1 MTKKIFFSL
10 CFIAILLEAAPAR
23 PDFKICSKRNGNV
36 PKPGTFCQGYYACK
50 NFIPTEQTCQE
61 GEHFNTN
68 KGRCDSEDKFPCLE
82 KPKFKECPTAN
93 GYYLKPG
100 TNCEIY
106 YDCCNGKPTEKR
118 CRQGTFFDPSK
129 RKCEWSSLYTC
140 IEKPKNKK
148 CLTRNG
154 KFLKPGTNCRKYYK
168 CKNGEPEEEQ
178 CQRNFLFNPASETC
192 ESLNDYTCVEK
203 PERKECPTRN
213 GRFLRPGTNCRKY
226 YDCINGEPNI
236 KKCPPD
242 TLFNPETG
250 QCESS
255 RQYVCVESISTTEKV
270 LSTIVTMFTSFPS
283 TDDQNEKT
291 SEETSLPTSSVQ
303 QTTTSIRNTYPT
315 LDPDFE
321 KTDTEEFI
329 SITES
334 ASTESHST
342 VSSTSTYSTIYP
354 DTEKTS
360 SGDLEISTVVTSNED
375 HSTTSNEITYST
387 LDPGS
392 EKTNSENIEV
402 STEMSSE
409 PTPTEIQW
417 TSLETRESTPISPP
431 TTSLPS
437 STQVTDD
444 PFSTL
449 DPGSEK
455 TNSEDIEVSTEMS
468 SESTPTEVQS
478 TSLATRENTS
488 ISPPTTSL
496 PSSTH
501 ATDDPISKEDREFP
515 ITESTVYETT
525 ISSMYSTTTKLSTT
539 AAITDEVT
547 STQQVTTIETKIP
560 EITSTIGETTT
571 PDVESN
577 FMCPEPNGYF
587 PHPTD
592 KHKFVGCTN
601 NIPAVLT
608 CPGNLIYKHKLRR
621 CDYQ

>member
-10 CFIAILLEAAPAR
+10 CFVAILLEVAPAEK
-23 PDFKICSKRNGNV
+23 DFKICRKRNGNV
-36 PKPGTFCQGYYACK
+36 PKTGTFCRGYYTCK
-50 NFIPTEQTCQE
+50 NFIPTEQICQE

-68 KGRCDSEDKFPCLE
+68 NGRCDLEDIFPCLE
-82 KPKFKECPTAN
+82 IPKFKECPTEN

-100 TNCEIY
+100 TNCEVY

-140 IEKPKNKK
+140 IE
-148 CLTRNG
+148 
-154 KFLKPGTNCRKYYK
+154 
-168 CKNGEPEEEQ
+168 
-178 CQRNFLFNPASETC
+178 
-192 ESLNDYTCVEK
+192 
-203 PERKECPTRN
+203 
-213 GRFLRPGTNCRKY
+213 
-226 YDCINGEPNI
+226 
-236 KKCPPD
+236 
-242 TLFNPETG
+242 
-250 QCESS
+250 
-255 RQYVCVESISTTEKV
+255 SISTTEKV
-270 LSTIVTMFTSFPS
+270 LSTIVTMFTSSPS
-283 TDDQNEKT
+283 TDDQKEKT
-291 SEETSLPTSSVQ
+291 SEDTSLPTSSVQ
-303 QTTTSIRNTYPT
+303 QTTTSIRNTYST
-315 LDPDFE
+315 LDPGFE

-329 SITES
+329 SSSEFT
-334 ASTESHST
+334 STESHST

-360 SGDLEISTVVTSNED
+360 SGDLVISTDVTSNED
-375 HSTTSNEITYST
+375 HSTTSNEIIYSS
-387 LDPGS
+387 LDPS
-392 EKTNSENIEV
+392 
-402 STEMSSE
+402 
-409 PTPTEIQW
+409 
-417 TSLETRESTPISPP
+417 
-431 TTSLPS
+431 
-437 STQVTDD
+437 
-444 PFSTL
+444 
-449 DPGSEK
+449 SEK

-468 SESTPTEVQS
+468 SESTPTEIQW
-478 TSLATRENTS
+478 TSLATRESTS

-501 ATDDPISKEDREFP
+501 ATDDPISKEDREFT

-525 ISSMYSTTTKLSTT
+525 ISSTYSTTTELSTT
-539 AAITDEVT
+539 AEITDEVT
-547 STQQVTTIETKIP
+547 STQQVTTIETKLP

>member
-10 CFIAILLEAAPAR
+10 CFVAILLEVAPAEK
-23 PDFKICSKRNGNV
+23 DFKICRKRNGNV
-36 PKPGTFCQGYYACK
+36 PKTGTFCRGYYTCK
-50 NFIPTEQTCQE
+50 NFIPTEQICQE

-68 KGRCDSEDKFPCLE
+68 NGRCDLEDIFPCLE
-82 KPKFKECPTAN
+82 IPKFKECPTEN

-100 TNCEIY
+100 TNCEVY

-178 CQRNFLFNPASETC
+178 CQRNFLFNPTTETC

-213 GRFLRPGTNCRKY
+213 GRFLKPGTNCRKY

-236 KKCPPD
+236 KKCLQD

-250 QCESS
+250 KCESS
-255 RQYVCVESISTTEKV
+255 WQYVCIESISTTEKV
-270 LSTIVTMFTSFPS
+270 LSTIVTMFTSSPS
-283 TDDQNEKT
+283 TDDQKEKT
-291 SEETSLPTSSVQ
+291 SEDTSLPTSSVQ
-303 QTTTSIRNTYPT
+303 QTTTSIRNTYST
-315 LDPDFE
+315 LDPGFE

-329 SITES
+329 SSSEFT
-334 ASTESHST
+334 STESHST

-360 SGDLEISTVVTSNED
+360 SGDLVISTDVTSNED
-375 HSTTSNEITYST
+375 HSTTSNEIIYSS
-387 LDPGS
+387 LDPS
-392 EKTNSENIEV
+392 
-402 STEMSSE
+402 
-409 PTPTEIQW
+409 
-417 TSLETRESTPISPP
+417 
-431 TTSLPS
+431 
-437 STQVTDD
+437 
-444 PFSTL
+444 
-449 DPGSEK
+449 SEK

-468 SESTPTEVQS
+468 SESTPTEIQW
-478 TSLATRENTS
+478 TSLATRESTS

-501 ATDDPISKEDREFP
+501 ATDDPISKEDREFT

-525 ISSMYSTTTKLSTT
+525 ISSTYSTTTELSTT
-539 AAITDEVT
+539 AEITDEVT
-547 STQQVTTIETKIP
+547 STQQVTTIETKLP